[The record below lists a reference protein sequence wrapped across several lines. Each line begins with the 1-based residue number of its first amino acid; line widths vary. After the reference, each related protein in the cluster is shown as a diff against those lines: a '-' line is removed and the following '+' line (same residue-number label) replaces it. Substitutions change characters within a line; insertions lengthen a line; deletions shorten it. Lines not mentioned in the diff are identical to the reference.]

1 MKEEDYTNAMTT
13 IHIVLW
19 TENWKQWQWFK
30 FFSYA
35 LRFHFFFKSSQIFVK
50 LCSWVL
56 MICYVYF
63 VINPRAELKI
73 EKEDIRYIS

>member
-30 FFSYA
+30 FF
-35 LRFHFFFKSSQIFVK
+35 
-50 LCSWVL
+50 
-56 MICYVYF
+56 
-63 VINPRAELKI
+63 
-73 EKEDIRYIS
+73 

>member
-1 MKEEDYTNAMTT
+1 MKEGDYTNAMTT

-19 TENWKQWQWFK
+19 KENWKQWQWIK
-30 FFSYA
+30 FFSYKIS
-35 LRFHFFFKSSQIFVK
+35 FFFMSSQIFVK
-50 LCSWVL
+50 LCSLVL